1 MASFTGFASH
11 EIILHI
17 YTIDLNGGL
26 PPPSNFL
33 SKVANFFHE
42 KIMTPTGFGTYHTSL
57 DVGGFNY
64 SFAATSGATSG
75 ITKTKAIDPTSPQA
89 LSSCPPGVTYTE
101 SLILSSSSP
110 SPSSLS
116 KILNSL
122 SKTFTPTS
130 YHLLNRNCN
139 HFTEALTLSLNLP
152 SYPPYLNRCAR
163 TGTLLIK
170 HEICDVKKE
179 ASLASGN
186 KVTTEED
193 VRRKNKKKVITEKQR
208 KALEALK
215 K

>member
-1 MASFTGFASH
+1 
-11 EIILHI
+11 
-17 YTIDLNGGL
+17 
-26 PPPSNFL
+26 
-33 SKVANFFHE
+33 
-42 KIMTPTGFGTYHTSL
+42 MTPTGFGTYHTSL

-64 SFAATSGATSG
+64 SFAATSG

-89 LSSCPPGVTYTE
+89 LSSCPPGVSYTQ

-170 HEICDVKKE
+170 HEICDVKIEAEIARGTKTITKE
-179 ASLASGN
+179 
-186 KVTTEED
+186 EE
-193 VRRKNKKKVITEKQR
+193 KKKSKKKIITEKQR
-208 KALEALK
+208 KALEALQK
-215 K
+215 